1 MLNVITD
8 DKTFWKVVKTL
19 FLEINKKRK
28 NNLNRRKPSIQFRC
42 SIDKKLNSYFVR
54 IVNNA
59 N

>member
-42 SIDKKLNSYFVR
+42 SNR
-54 IVNNA
+54 IKNLTLTL
-59 N
+59 

>member
-28 NNLNRRKPSIQFRC
+28 NNFRRKSSIQFRC
-42 SIDKKLNSYFVR
+42 SNR
-54 IVNNA
+54 IKNLTPTL
-59 N
+59 